1 VRVMEVTFGRLFAI
15 FLSAAL
21 VNNFVLHRFLGLCP
35 FIGVSRELKA
45 ALGMGGAVIFVMTLA
60 SAATWAVNT
69 YILKPLGL
77 DFLYIVSFILVIAS
91 LVQFV
96 EMFIRRFSPPLYRA
110 LGIYLPLITTNC
122 AVLGVA
128 LYNRTYGYNLVQ
140 SVVNGLGAGVGFT
153 IALCLMAGIRERL
166 DLVDVPEPLKGVA
179 IAFITAGLMSMAFL
193 GFAGLAAE

>member
-1 VRVMEVTFGRLFAI
+1 MEGAFSKLFAI

-35 FIGVSRELKA
+35 FIGVSRELRA
-45 ALGMGGAVIFVMTLA
+45 ALGMGGAVIFVMTMA
-60 SAATWAVNT
+60 SAVTWAVNR
-69 YILKPLGL
+69 YILVPLRL
-77 DFLYIVSFILVIAS
+77 EFLYIVSFILVIAS

-96 EMFIRRFSPPLYRA
+96 EMFLRRFSPPLYRA

-128 LYNRTYGYNLVQ
+128 LYNRTYGYNFAQ
-140 SVVNGLGAGVGFT
+140 SVVNGIGAGIGFT
-153 IALCLMAGIRERL
+153 VALCLMAGVREKL
-166 DLVDVPEPLKGVA
+166 DLMDIPEPLKGVA

>member
-1 VRVMEVTFGRLFAI
+1 MAAGGAFAKLFAI
-15 FLSAAL
+15 FLNAAL

-35 FIGVSRELKA
+35 FIGVSRELRSA
-45 ALGMGGAVIFVMTLA
+45 IGMGGAVIFVMTLA
-60 SAATWAVNT
+60 SAVTWAVNR
-69 YILKPLGL
+69 YILVPLHL
-77 DFLYIVSFILVIAS
+77 EFLYIVSFILVIAS

-122 AVLGVA
+122 AVLGVT
-128 LYNRTYGYNLVQ
+128 LYNRNYGYNFVQ
-140 SVVNGLGAGVGFT
+140 SVVNGIGAGVGFT
-153 IALCLMAGIRERL
+153 IALCLMAGIREKL